1 METFFRFFSKTISVV
16 QDRTHTE
23 AYSMEAVPPQ
33 LQQLKS
39 AMKSAWMAGDFG
51 EVAKYTAEEAENFV
65 ARVVIPPGARVL
77 DVACGTGNTAIP
89 VARGGAE
96 VIGVDIATNLLAQA
110 EERAKSE
117 GLRAHFQEGDA
128 EHLPFGDGEFDVVL
142 TMYGAMFAPRPDRVA
157 GELARVCKPGGKIA
171 MANWTPEGFVG
182 KNFRITA
189 KHVPPP
195 PGIPAPVLWGVEHI
209 VRARFGE
216 SVSKLTTHRKTA
228 RFQYPFAPGE
238 VVGFFRQYFG
248 PTKMAF
254 SRLDTEGQ
262 TRLADEL
269 QSLWAEHNQ
278 DSNGGTMVDAEYLE
292 VHAVRA

>member
-1 METFFRFFSKTISVV
+1 
-16 QDRTHTE
+16 
-23 AYSMEAVPPQ
+23 MEAVPPQ

-39 AMKSAWMAGDFG
+39 VMKSAWMAGDFG

-110 EERAKSE
+110 EKRAQAE
-117 GLRAHFQEGDA
+117 GLPAHFQEGDA
-128 EHLPFGDGEFDVVL
+128 EHLPFGDGEFDVIL